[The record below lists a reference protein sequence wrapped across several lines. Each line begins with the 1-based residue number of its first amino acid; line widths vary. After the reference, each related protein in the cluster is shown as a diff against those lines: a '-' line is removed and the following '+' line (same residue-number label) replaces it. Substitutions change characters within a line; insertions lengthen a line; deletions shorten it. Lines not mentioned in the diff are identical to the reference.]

1 MALLPKLRSD
11 LVSSPSE
18 VEGKIVYTVKDPVG
32 GNYFR
37 LREPEHWLI
46 HQFDGESSPEQ
57 IAERFRQKF
66 DLNITTADVS
76 QFVSVMD
83 RLLFLE
89 NSRSEQTTGRFSAGL
104 HTGRSLLGRLL
115 FVRISAFSP
124 GRFLD
129 RLAKG
134 YRPFHRPFWFALEG
148 LIILAGLSLLFSN
161 TDRFAVNLVELWHL
175 SSISLLIFSIFLI
188 ITLHEFAHAVV
199 CRLHGGEVREMGF
212 LLLYFQPCF
221 YCDLSDAWLFEKK
234 SQRLGVTIAGPYFQ
248 LLLLALS
255 VILWRVTVPG
265 VFINDLA
272 WMLVTVNWIN
282 CLFNFNPLIKLDGYY
297 LLSDWLEIP
306 NLRRKAFR
314 YLGNVIQRRVL
325 GWDIERLEVD
335 RRQRFIY
342 LGYSLTA
349 LVYSVWLLGYVV
361 WLVAAFLLVK
371 AGPGGLMLFLIGMLV
386 ILHSTLRKLAYGIVS
401 HIRHMRQLFKK
412 PLKLISYLV
421 VFSVV
426 MVAGLTVPMPQRVS
440 GDVLVRPIAEF
451 TITLSESGLMEKVTR
466 YGGEGP
472 ETTTDILQL
481 GSTDMAA
488 LSVLLRVKD
497 GRRVEV
503 GDTIAVMSS
512 NQVIR
517 EIEAGQAEL
526 DRLYGELALLM
537 APPKKE
543 EVAEAEAQVNAAQA
557 NLQQQQR
564 DRDRVKTLVENQ
576 IETMERL
583 ESSQSRVEIARA
595 ELATRQAALDLLKAS
610 PRPEEQAVIRHEIEK
625 QNAHLTF
632 LRQQAAAGQ
641 IVTPVAGQVRV
652 GTKAREIMSV
662 ANGDTVEVLVPVS
675 DFDMP
680 LVQLGQSVWVK
691 VRSFPDR
698 IFEGRVIRVPLAG
711 DETDEGVSF
720 PVTVVVDN
728 SDGLLRDGMS
738 GYAKIE
744 TGKSSL
750 FGLGFRKLYSTLRVE
765 FWSWW

>member
-1 MALLPKLRSD
+1 MASLPKLRSD

-18 VEGKIVYTVKDPVG
+18 VKGAIVYTVKDPVG

-46 HQFDGESSPEQ
+46 HQFDGESSPDQ

-66 DLNITTADVS
+66 DLNISAADVS

-83 RLLFLE
+83 KLLFLE

-129 RLAKG
+129 WLAKG

-161 TDRFAVNLVELWHL
+161 TGQFAVNLVELWHL
-175 SSISLLIFSIFLI
+175 SSISLLVFSIFLI
-188 ITLHEFAHAVV
+188 ISLHEFAHAVV

-265 VFINDLA
+265 VFVHDLA

-349 LVYSVWLLGYVV
+349 LIYSVWLLGYVI
-361 WLVAAFLLVK
+361 WLVTSFLLVK

-386 ILHSTLRKLAYGIVS
+386 ILRSTLRKLAYGIVS

-426 MVAGLTVPMPQRVS
+426 LVAGLTVPMPQRVS

-466 YGGEGP
+466 YGGEAL
-472 ETTTDILQL
+472 ESTTDILQL

-488 LSVLLRVKD
+488 LSVLLCVRD
-497 GRRVEV
+497 GQRVEI

-512 NQVIR
+512 NQVTR
-517 EIEAGQAEL
+517 EIDAGQAEL
-526 DRLYGELALLM
+526 DRLYGKLALLM

-557 NLQQQQR
+557 SLQQQQR

-576 IETMERL
+576 IETTERL
-583 ESSQSRVEIARA
+583 ESSQAQVEIAEA
-595 ELATRQAALDLLKAS
+595 ELATHQSALDLLKAP

-641 IVTPVAGQVRV
+641 IVTPVTGQVRV
-652 GTKAREIMSV
+652 GTKGREIMSV

-680 LVQLGQSVWVK
+680 LVQIGQSVLVK